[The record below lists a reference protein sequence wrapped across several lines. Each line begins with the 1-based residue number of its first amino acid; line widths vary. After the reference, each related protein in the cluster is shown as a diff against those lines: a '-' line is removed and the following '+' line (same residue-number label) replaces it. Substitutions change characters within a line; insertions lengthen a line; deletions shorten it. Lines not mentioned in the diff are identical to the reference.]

1 MAETF
6 TFKPTPNKPNCV
18 STMADPSDT
27 VHYIEPLPY
36 TIEKAEAI
44 ELLLDVLGKEP
55 KVRIKIRTTSYIH
68 AEFKTAFFSFI
79 DDVEFYFPDTEK
91 LIHIR
96 SASRIGYYDFG
107 TNRKRIEHLK
117 EKMIEALAAIC
128 AG

>member
-1 MAETF
+1 MTETF

-27 VHYIEPLPY
+27 VHYIEPLLY

-55 KVRIKIRTTSYIH
+55 KVRIKIRTTSYLH
-68 AEFKTAFFSFI
+68 AEFKTAFWGFT
-79 DDVEFYFPDTEK
+79 DDVEFYFPDTER

-96 SASRIGYYDFG
+96 SASRIGYFDFG
-107 TNRKRIEHLK
+107 ANRKRVIHLK
-117 EKMIEALAAIC
+117 EKLAEAFTQL
-128 AG
+128 